1 MKRSISRALA
11 TILPMALVIA
21 GLTVAPTEKSFAAQD
36 IVVQT
41 VEAPFDKVVVSLK
54 RALTSQKLV
63 IVKAVPYQQ
72 MLGMVGINAE
82 KMMGFEVFHPRFGKP
97 MYAADPASFK
107 EVPLRILVRETGR
120 GVSLEYRKPSVI
132 FAPYPRL
139 AKLGKQLDSVLAS
152 VMKSV
157 TE

>member
-1 MKRSISRALA
+1 MNRFILRVLA
-11 TILPMALVIA
+11 TVLPMALVIG
-21 GLTVAPTEKSFAAQD
+21 GLTVAPAEKSFAAED

-41 VEAPFDKVVVSLK
+41 VEAPFDKVVVNLK
-54 RALTSQKLV
+54 RAFTSQKLV

-72 MLGMVGINAE
+72 MLGMVGIKAE

-107 EVPLRILVRETGR
+107 EVPLRILVRETRR
-120 GVSLEYRKPSVI
+120 GVILEYRKPSVI

-152 VMKSV
+152 VMKSAM
-157 TE
+157 E